1 LIDEKRLVELWKTP
15 YSERYKHVKKIIDDE
30 ILPLYNNQI
39 MTLTSM
45 VEASMFKMLKANDVF
60 EIYEALSRLSGALKI
75 LESLISNLTNDIT
88 KVLTIVLAPKTV
100 IPPELIKS

>member
-1 LIDEKRLVELWKTP
+1 MIDEKKLVEYLKTP

-39 MTLTSM
+39 RTLTSLI
-45 VEASMFKMLKANDVF
+45 EASILLKSDDVY
-60 EIYEALSRLSGALKI
+60 EIYEALSRLNGALKM
-75 LESLISNLTNDIT
+75 LELLINNLTSDIT

>member
-1 LIDEKRLVELWKTP
+1 LIDEKKLVEYLKTP

-39 MTLTSM
+39 RTLTSLI
-45 VEASMFKMLKANDVF
+45 EASMFKMLKADDVY
-60 EIYEALSRLSGALKI
+60 EIYEALSRLNGALKM
-75 LESLISNLTNDIT
+75 LELLINNLTSDIT